1 MNTKLI
7 FFMLINRSRSFVD
20 ICIIIMNIMK
30 ADLHNHSYYSD
41 GVLSPTEVVKL
52 ASEAECDLFS
62 LTDHDTTDGILEA
75 KLEADKLNL
84 NLINGVEIS
93 ALWRNMAIH
102 ILGLGIDINNDI
114 LQTGLEHNQKLR
126 KERAEKIAL
135 GLWRSG
141 IKDALEKTQRFSK
154 TNMLTRTH
162 FAQMLISE
170 GYCKDMKA
178 VFRRYLT
185 GKKPGSVRVEWEDF
199 DEVVHWIH
207 ASGGKAFI
215 AHPFRYRMTHTKIKS
230 MLNDFKCVLGDGIEI
245 VTGTSSDEEIQLGSQ
260 WASKYN
266 LLATCGS
273 DFHGWPNQRVRIGHL
288 RDLPDPAIAVW
299 RYL

>member
-1 MNTKLI
+1 
-7 FFMLINRSRSFVD
+7 
-20 ICIIIMNIMK
+20 MK

-41 GVLSPTEVVKL
+41 GVLSPSEVVKL

-62 LTDHDTTDGILEA
+62 LTDHDTTDGIEEA
-75 KLEADKLNL
+75 QLEADKLSL

-93 ALWRNMAIH
+93 AFWRNMAIH

-141 IKDALEKTQRFSK
+141 IKDALEKTQSFSK
-154 TNMLTRTH
+154 TDMLTRTH

-185 GKKPGSVRVEWEDF
+185 GKKPGGVRVEWEDF
-199 DEVVHWIH
+199 NEVVHWIH
-207 ASGGKAFI
+207 AAGGKAFI
-215 AHPFRYRMTHTKIKS
+215 AHPFRYRMTHTKIKT
-230 MLNDFKCVLGDGIEI
+230 MLNDFKCVLGDGIEV
-245 VTGTSSDEEIQLGSQ
+245 VTGTSSDEEIQLGNQ
-260 WASKYN
+260 WAGKYN

-273 DFHGWPNQRVRIGHL
+273 DFHGWPNQRVRIGNL
-288 RDLPDPAIAVW
+288 RDLPDPEKAFW
-299 RYL
+299 RNL

>member
-1 MNTKLI
+1 
-7 FFMLINRSRSFVD
+7 
-20 ICIIIMNIMK
+20 MK

-41 GVLSPTEVVKL
+41 GVLSPSEVIKL
-52 ASEAECDLFS
+52 ASQAECDLFS
-62 LTDHDTTDGILEA
+62 LTDHDTTDGIAEA
-75 KLEADKLNL
+75 QLEADKLNL
-84 NLINGVEIS
+84 NLVNGVEIS

-135 GLWRSG
+135 SLWRSG
-141 IKDALEKTQRFSK
+141 IKDALEKTQSFSK
-154 TNMLTRTH
+154 TDMLTRTH

-185 GKKPGSVRVEWEDF
+185 GKKPGGVSVEWKGF

-207 ASGGKAFI
+207 AAGGKALI
-215 AHPFRYRMTHTKIKS
+215 AHPLRYRMTNTKIKK
-230 MLNDFKCVLGDGIEI
+230 LLIDFKGVLGDGIEV
-245 VTGTSSDEEIQLGSQ
+245 VTGTSTEDEVKLSNQ
-260 WASKYN
+260 WAKDYN
-266 LLATCGS
+266 LLASCGS
-273 DFHGWPNQRVRIGHL
+273 DFHGWPNQRVRIGNL
-288 RDLPDPAIAVW
+288 RNLPDPEKAIW

>member
-1 MNTKLI
+1 
-7 FFMLINRSRSFVD
+7 
-20 ICIIIMNIMK
+20 MK

-41 GVLSPTEVVKL
+41 GVMSPSEVVRL

-62 LTDHDTTDGILEA
+62 LTDHDTTDGIAEA
-75 KLEADKLNL
+75 QLEADKLNL

-114 LQTGLEHNQKLR
+114 LQTGLEHYQKLR

-141 IKDALEKTQRFSK
+141 IKDALEKTQSFSK
-154 TNMLTRTH
+154 TDMLTRTH

-185 GKKPGSVRVEWEDF
+185 GKKPGGVRVEWQDF
-199 DEVVHWIH
+199 NEIVQWIH
-207 ASGGKAFI
+207 AAGGKALI
-215 AHPFRYRMTHTKIKS
+215 AHPFRYRMTHTKIQT
-230 MLNDFKCVLGDGIEI
+230 MLNDFKCVLGDGIEV

-260 WASKYN
+260 WANKYN

-273 DFHGWPNQRVRIGHL
+273 DFHGWPNQRVRIGNL
-288 RDLPDPAIAVW
+288 RDLPDPEKAIW

>member
-1 MNTKLI
+1 
-7 FFMLINRSRSFVD
+7 
-20 ICIIIMNIMK
+20 MK

-41 GVLSPTEVVKL
+41 GVLSPTEVVQL
-52 ASEAECDLFS
+52 ASQAKCDLFS
-62 LTDHDTTDGILEA
+62 LTDHDTTNGIAEA
-75 KLEADKLNL
+75 QIEADILNL
-84 NLINGVEIS
+84 NLVNGVEIS

-126 KERAEKIAL
+126 KERADKIAL

-141 IKDALEKTQRFSK
+141 IKDALEKTQSFSK
-154 TNMLTRTH
+154 TDMLTRTH

-185 GKKPGSVRVEWEDF
+185 GKKPGGVRVEWEDF
-199 DEVVHWIH
+199 DEIVHWIH
-207 ASGGKAFI
+207 AAGGKAFI
-215 AHPFRYRMTHTKIKS
+215 AHPFRYRMTHTKIKT

-245 VTGTSSDEEIQLGSQ
+245 VTGTSSDEEIQLGNQ
-260 WASKYN
+260 WAGKYN

-273 DFHGWPNQRVRIGHL
+273 DFHGWPNQRVRIGNL
-288 RDLPDPAIAVW
+288 RDLPDPEKAVW